1 MKLSAEQKKF
11 LCDYFSL
18 SESDLKAMTK
28 DDWHK
33 IKMECRVIEG
43 IEYEK
48 AEINNSRVSDKGVI
62 AEQLV
67 DMDYSE
73 LLFID
78 HKNQRED
85 LRVV

>member
-11 LCDYFSL
+11 LRDYFSL
-18 SESDLKAMTK
+18 SESDFKAMTK

-33 IKMECRVIEG
+33 IKMECMVIEG

-48 AEINNSRVSDKGVI
+48 AEINNSCVSDKGVV

-73 LLFID
+73 LICID
-78 HKNQRED
+78 HKNQREKI
-85 LRVV
+85 

>member
-1 MKLSAEQKKF
+1 M
-11 LCDYFSL
+11 
-18 SESDLKAMTK
+18 
-28 DDWHK
+28 
-33 IKMECRVIEG
+33 VIEG

-78 HKNQRED
+78 HKNQREKI
-85 LRVV
+85 